1 MPTYS
6 KDRKPNT
13 TKEGMREGKRE
24 TDGGGKKMRI
34 KYL

>member
-13 TKEGMREGKRE
+13 IKEGMREGKRE
-24 TDGGGKKMRI
+24 TDWGGVRKRE
-34 KYL
+34 